1 MKVTAHV
8 YGPAPHLEIE
18 QPTPGLYRFKELNT
32 YNNPAWWGPPT
43 GEIQLVFQHGDK
55 AVLGQNGVSPAAL
68 VAVLLDHLGSEHP
81 AAGPLGSAL
90 DTLVGRAPA
99 PPAEDPPPKK
109 AKGAK

>member
-1 MKVTAHV
+1 M
-8 YGPAPHLEIE
+8 
-18 QPTPGLYRFKELNT
+18 
-32 YNNPAWWGPPT
+32 
-43 GEIQLVFQHGDK
+43 
-55 AVLGQNGVSPAAL
+55 VSPAAL